1 MPNAKNLLKHLP
13 WLAFFLVLVLLV
25 LHLFNISFVT
35 INNTTIL
42 LIVLL
47 LLSPLSNSFKKIKWG
62 DFEAE
67 IEPAEVKKIES
78 EVKKLPEDDSPK
90 PYEIND
96 TTESILSVLDQDH
109 VLALAKLRIELE
121 KVLSKILAA
130 TENGQGRQLS
140 LSSILRRL
148 EKSTAFDRQFISPIR
163 NVIAIGN
170 RAIHGEEVQKE
181 TAKNIVNIGIDL
193 LQKLYRELY
202 DLISK
207 PTSSEAIS
215 VRERDEYLDSSYHV
229 TTVVP
234 LADEPYM
241 NRYIFNQE
249 QLDQFLE
256 NYDEFAEF
264 LIEIKKI
271 KK

>member
-1 MPNAKNLLKHLP
+1 MPDLKNLLKYLP
-13 WLAFFLVLVLLV
+13 WLTFFLVLALL
-25 LHLFNISFVT
+25 LFHLFNVSFVK
-35 INNTTIL
+35 IDNTTIL

-47 LLSPLSNSFKKIKWG
+47 LLSPLSNSLKKIKWG

-67 IEPAEVKKIES
+67 IESAEVKKIES
-78 EVKKLPEDDSPK
+78 EIKKLPEDDSPK
-90 PYEIND
+90 PYEID
-96 TTESILSVLDQDH
+96 DITESILSVLEQDH
-109 VLALAKLRIELE
+109 ILALAKLRIELE

-130 TENGQGRQLS
+130 TENGGGHQLG
-140 LSSILRRL
+140 LSKILRRL
-148 EKSTAFDRQFISPIR
+148 EKSTSFDKQFISPIR
-163 NVIAIGN
+163 DVIAIGN
-170 RAIHGEEVQKE
+170 RAIHGEEVQKG

-202 DLISK
+202 EFISK
-207 PTSSEAIS
+207 PTNSVVIS
-215 VRERDEYLDSSYHV
+215 PKNRDEYSSSSYHV

-234 LADEPYM
+234 LVEDPYI

-256 NYDEFAEF
+256 NYNEFAEF